1 MAEDYA
7 AVLAEVRRAIE
18 REVAAGR
25 RQVLDASLGTRLAGA
40 MPAPGGAVAPFPA
53 PTPSPA
59 PSPAPAF
66 PPTPAAPM
74 ERVAIAPAAAPA
86 PDREA
91 RLAKLAELA
100 ERVAGCTRC
109 VLSET
114 RTKVVVGIGA
124 IDPPL
129 MLVGEAPGHDEDV
142 SGEPFVGRAGQLLT
156 RILAAMQLERPS
168 VYIANVI
175 KCRPPEN
182 RNPLPG
188 EISACSPFLAE
199 QIQLVRPR
207 VLCALGRYAAST
219 LLRTQQSLGALR
231 GRVHEYQGIPLVV
244 TYHPSALLRYPMYK
258 KPTWEDMQII
268 LKLLAEPPAGE
279 LTEPLAAGR
288 VEG

>member
-1 MAEDYA
+1 
-7 AVLAEVRRAIE
+7 
-18 REVAAGR
+18 
-25 RQVLDASLGTRLAGA
+25 
-40 MPAPGGAVAPFPA
+40 
-53 PTPSPA
+53 
-59 PSPAPAF
+59 
-66 PPTPAAPM
+66 
-74 ERVAIAPAAAPA
+74 
-86 PDREA
+86 
-91 RLAKLAELA
+91 
-100 ERVAGCTRC
+100 

-114 RTKVVVGIGA
+114 RTTVVVGIGA

-207 VLCALGRYAAST
+207 VLCALGRYAAAT
-219 LLRTQQSLGALR
+219 LLGTHQSLGALR
-231 GRVHEYQGIPLVV
+231 GRVHDYRGIPLVV

-258 KPTWEDMQII
+258 KPTWEDMQIV